1 MQKIQDILQCIAEG
15 AIDLDLSNSGLRE
28 TGVKDIAMA
37 LKDNHT
43 LTRLNLRWN
52 HIRDAGAIDIAM
64 ALKDN
69 HTMTKLD
76 LSHNE
81 ISDAGAKDI
90 ATALK
95 DNHTLTTLNLGIN
108 KITNAGAQDIAI
120 ALKDN
125 HTLMELNLSHNNISD
140 AGATD
145 LALAL
150 KDNHTLTVL
159 DLGRNKISDAG
170 ATDIAMV
177 LKDNRT
183 LTKLSLARNQISD
196 AGAKD
201 IARVLKDNH
210 SLRVL
215 DLTNN
220 EISDAGAKDIAIAL
234 KDNHTLMELNLSHN
248 KITDVGA
255 KDIASALK
263 DNNTLTEL
271 RLSNPISA
279 AGAQDFARAL
289 KDNHTLTTLKLGNN
303 HALVDLYPLNEQISK
318 VGSVVIKRFLSR
330 NKTYREKHTAAF
342 KCCDIASA
350 LLNSPEIN
358 EASLSDLNEALDM
371 ADAISEDLENTC
383 YNKAPILSREVNV
396 LRALAH
402 LRTGNI
408 GAGLD
413 LYINKLQP
421 QPAEAVSLAIAD
433 LILDEQPLPDASTN
447 RALIL
452 MCLRGTTLYSAI
464 QFNAL
469 QKLRG
474 IDKFT
479 SSQPL
484 ATLLGVDKIVSVL
497 DVSKPDEKMQENE
510 TCIFYEDLV
519 LSPLN
524 PSVHKVFKGEIPPC
538 VELSHQFELQK
549 KALLDSLKLAY
560 PENPRENHPASSR
573 PSRC

>member
-1 MQKIQDILQCIAEG
+1 MQKIQDILQGIAEG
-15 AIDLDLSNSGLRE
+15 ETNLDLVFIGLSDAGAKDIAMALKNNHTLTRLNLNYNKISDA
-28 TGVKDIAMA
+28 GAKDIAMA

-43 LTRLNLRWN
+43 LTTLILSRNN
-52 HIRDAGAIDIAM
+52 ISAAGAKDIAM

-69 HTMTKLD
+69 RTLTRLD
-76 LSHNE
+76 LSRNQISDAGAQDIARTLKDNHTLRQLSLTNNKISE
-81 ISDAGAKDI
+81 AGAKDIARALKDNNTLLLLDLRYNTISAAGAKDIAMVLIDNHTLTELNLGGNKISDAGAKEI
-90 ATALK
+90 ARELK
-95 DNHTLTTLNLGIN
+95 DNRTLTTLKLGIN

-120 ALKDN
+120 ALKANHTLTTLSLGGNQITDAGALDFAMALKDN
-125 HTLMELNLSHNNISD
+125 HTLTTLSLAQNQISE
-140 AGATD
+140 AGAKD
-145 LALAL
+145 IALAL

-159 DLGRNKISDAG
+159 DLAY
-170 ATDIAMV
+170 
-177 LKDNRT
+177 NR
-183 LTKLSLARNQISD
+183 
-196 AGAKD
+196 
-201 IARVLKDNH
+201 
-210 SLRVL
+210 
-215 DLTNN
+215 
-220 EISDAGAKDIAIAL
+220 
-234 KDNHTLMELNLSHN
+234 
-248 KITDVGA
+248 
-255 KDIASALK
+255 
-263 DNNTLTEL
+263 
-271 RLSNPISA
+271 
-279 AGAQDFARAL
+279 
-289 KDNHTLTTLKLGNN
+289 
-303 HALVDLYPLNEQISK
+303 ISK

-330 NKTYREKHTAAF
+330 NKTYREKHTAAL

-350 LLNSPEIN
+350 RLNSPEIN

-371 ADAISEDLENTC
+371 ADAISEDLENTG

-396 LRALAH
+396 VRALAH

-497 DVSKPDEKMQENE
+497 DVSRPDEKMQETE

-538 VELSHQFELQK
+538 VELSHQFEVQK
-549 KALLDSLKLAY
+549 KALLERLQLAY
-560 PENPRENHPASSR
+560 PENASEDQLAAST
-573 PSRC
+573 PSRY